1 MLRFADIQPTE
12 PNLEQL
18 AERTRAVL
26 AELAR
31 AKNGA
36 DAREAL
42 GPWDQ
47 LRREVRSYRSH
58 VSLRFQ
64 QDTRDTDRK
73 AARERWDR
81 MAPGWTELEVRVKRA
96 LLQHPARR
104 ELAADLGAQAFA
116 LWESD
121 TLAFDP
127 AIKADLVCEARLGAE
142 YTELLASAS
151 IEFRGKRE
159 SLTTLTRH
167 RQSPDRNLREAAE
180 RALWSWFHGRRDSLD
195 RIFCDLVAVRTRM
208 ARALSL
214 DSFVDLGY
222 RRMCRVDYGAKDV
235 EAFRAD
241 ICEHIVSL
249 AAKISA
255 RQAKTLGVPRLMAW
269 DEAVHDA
276 KGNALPAGDRAWMV
290 AQSSPML
297 SNLSAELGAFFEA
310 LDRGGFLDLDSREG
324 KAGGGFCT
332 SFPTHGMPFVFANF
346 NGTQGDVTVL
356 THEVGHAFQN
366 YASRG
371 LFPCDYHWPTYESA
385 EIHSMSLELL
395 TFPEMEAYFAGD
407 AERFRRTHLA
417 EAVLFLPYGT
427 AVDHFQHELYQ
438 KPHLTA
444 LERHDLWRE
453 IERTYL
459 PWRDWGDLP
468 HASGGGRWQFQRHIY
483 LSPFYYIDYVLA
495 QSVALQLFARAKAD
509 RPGALG
515 AYHDLCK
522 RGGSLPFQALVRSAG
537 LISPLDAGCLEHI
550 AADLERTFEL

>member
-1 MLRFADIQPTE
+1 MLRFADIQPVE
-12 PNLEQL
+12 PNLEEL
-18 AERTRAVL
+18 AGRTQAVL
-26 AELAR
+26 AQLER
-31 AKNGA
+31 ATTGA
-36 DAREAL
+36 AAREAL
-42 GPWDQ
+42 GPWDE
-47 LRREVRSYRSH
+47 LRREVRSYRAH

-64 QDTRDTDRK
+64 QDTRDGERK

-96 LLQHPARR
+96 LLEHPARR
-104 ELAADLGAQAFA
+104 ALAADLGAQAFA

-121 TLAFDP
+121 ALAFDP
-127 AIKADLVCEARLGAE
+127 AIKGDLVREARLGAE

-151 IEFRGKRE
+151 IEFRDKKE

-167 RQSPDRNLREAAE
+167 RQSPDRSLREAAE
-180 RALWSWFHGRRDSLD
+180 RALWSWFASRRDSLD
-195 RIFCDLVAVRTRM
+195 RIFSDLVAVRTRM
-208 ARALSL
+208 AHELSL

-222 RRMCRVDYGAKDV
+222 RRMCRVDYGAGDV
-235 EAFRAD
+235 ATFREAIRR
-241 ICEHIVSL
+241 HIVPL
-249 AAKISA
+249 AAKLSA
-255 RQAKTLGVPRLMAW
+255 RQAQTLGVPRLMAW
-269 DEAVHDA
+269 DEAVHDV

-290 AQSSPML
+290 RQSAPML
-297 SNLSAELGAFFEA
+297 SNLSPELGSFFEA

-366 YASRG
+366 YSSRG

-395 TFPEMEAYFAGD
+395 TFPEMESYFGGD

-438 KPHLTA
+438 RPHLTA
-444 LERHDLWRE
+444 AERHDLWRE
-453 IERTYL
+453 MERTYL
-459 PWRDWGDLP
+459 PWRDWGDVP
-468 HASGGGRWQFQRHIY
+468 HASAGGRWQFQRHIY

-495 QSVALQLFARAKAD
+495 QSVALQLFARAKVD
-509 RPGALG
+509 RPGALR
-515 AYHDLCK
+515 AYHELCA

-537 LISPLDAGCLEHI
+537 LVSPFDAGCLEHI
-550 AADLERTFEL
+550 AADLNGSLEL